1 MKYYVG
7 LDVSFS
13 PPPMLL
19 LARVPKFANVAA
31 VQRSHDSNPRH
42 HRRAAVVEGKQRR
55 PQRGWILSVA
65 ESTQEPDRYGDE
77 SSANP

>member
-1 MKYYVG
+1 
-7 LDVSFS
+7 
-13 PPPMLL
+13 MLL
-19 LARVPKFANVAA
+19 LVRVPKFANVAA

-42 HRRAAVVEGKQRR
+42 HRRAAAVEGKQRR

-65 ESTQEPDRYGDE
+65 ETQEPDRYWDE